1 MLGPSLIHLL
11 LRGLLGFNSSLLAH
25 GGENDNVGVLLLDL
39 EKLVDLLTNLA
50 IGHLH
55 IILGVAVV
63 VHEGEKAVIRNVQ
76 QLVLTTGDI
85 GDIHVVSGGREIFV
99 LLASEN
105 VEGDQMD
112 LGMTVLASL
121 GSRHVDNLAG
131 AVLDNNE
138 AVLAQSRALHGVG
151 QRRTSIGGIEGNI
164 VLHEETSEV
173 SKMINCK
180 FQTIVP
186 QSFYAVSPSRSVSNK
201 MTTLGIEILLCAS

>member
-1 MLGPSLIHLL
+1 MTMGKAASLKVPDAGKQLT
-11 LRGLLGFNSSLLAH
+11 
-25 GGENDNVGVLLLDL
+25 GVLLLDL

-55 IILGVAVV
+55 IILGVTVV
-63 VHEGEKAVIRNVQ
+63 VHEGEKAVIRNVELTKALGYKPPCQ
-76 QLVLTTGDI
+76 GRIVETHQLVLTTGDI

-99 LLASEN
+99 LLAGED

-151 QRRTSIGGIEGNI
+151 QRRASIGGIEGNI
-164 VLHEETSEV
+164 VLHEETSGV
-173 SKMINCK
+173 SKMNNCK
-180 FQTIVP
+180 FQTMVP
-186 QSFYAVSPSRSVSNK
+186 QIF
-201 MTTLGIEILLCAS
+201 LCCFSIALCIQ